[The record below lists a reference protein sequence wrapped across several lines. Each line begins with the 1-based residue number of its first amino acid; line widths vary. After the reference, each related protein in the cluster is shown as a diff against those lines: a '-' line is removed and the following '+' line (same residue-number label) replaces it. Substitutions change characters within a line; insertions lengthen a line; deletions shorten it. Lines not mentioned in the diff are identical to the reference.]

1 MFILYSIL
9 LFLISVFLL
18 NIIITLSNN
27 VIFLF
32 FRKPLI
38 WIVFMGLLSFLWF
51 FMGSSFNNSFDI
63 VWWSAFI
70 VFLLNIPPN
79 NKDMYI
85 APAEISKII
94 DDMYIEMGIKN
105 GRLKYRLGLIA
116 FVVGGIVGWYMFY

>member
-1 MFILYSIL
+1 
-9 LFLISVFLL
+9 
-18 NIIITLSNN
+18 
-27 VIFLF
+27 
-32 FRKPLI
+32 
-38 WIVFMGLLSFLWF
+38 
-51 FMGSSFNNSFDI
+51 MGSSFNNSFDI